1 MNKLTIDDLLKAVDY
16 QSYSL
21 VEGLDQ
27 EIESVEF
34 DSRKIIAKS
43 LFVPLVGGS
52 RDGHEYV
59 QMAIENGANVC
70 FWSNSEETAP
80 KGRIHVIYVKDTLKA
95 MQELASYYRQLV
107 DPIVIAITGSNGKTT
122 SKDMTAMSLTSKYQ
136 VYKTQ
141 GNYNNEIGMPYTIL
155 QMPSSTQVLVLEMGM
170 NHFGEIH
177 RLSCIAQIDVAIIT
191 LIGESHIEYLGSRQ
205 GIAQAKMEILD
216 GLKEEGIFL
225 YPQNEPLIANL
236 LEKQTRKLKSY
247 TFGMDSQAD
256 FYAFDIE
263 EDYDRTYFKTNID
276 GNVLCTIPVMG
287 SYNVTNAL
295 IALAVSKLLDV
306 PTEQAI
312 FQLSQFKLTANRLQW
327 LKGKTGAKI
336 LNDAYNASPTSMRA
350 VLASLSNINREESG
364 RKIVVLGDI
373 LELGDKSCDY
383 HRQLATGLDPE
394 SIDKVY
400 LFGHEMAALYEV
412 LTSKFDE
419 ENIYYEANS
428 HQKLITALEQE
439 VRPNDIVL
447 LKSSFSVDLLQ
458 VVTALT
464 GIETY

>member
-21 VEGLDQ
+21 VEGLGQ

-70 FWSNSEETAP
+70 FWSNSEEAAP

-191 LIGESHIEYLGSRQ
+191 LIGESHIEYLGSRH

-225 YPQNEPLIANL
+225 YPQNEALIANL
-236 LEKQTRKLKSY
+236 LEKETRKLKSY

-336 LNDAYNASPTSMRA
+336 LNDAYNASSTSMRA

-373 LELGDKSCDY
+373 LELGDKSRDY

-447 LKSSFSVDLLQ
+447 LKSSYSVDLLQ

-464 GIETY
+464 GIETH